1 MTVSPRRMLV
11 VPALMALSAACG
23 PESPETPSGVGAMIA
38 AHRLTSEGPRFSDW
52 SAPINLGPPVNTA
65 LVELNP
71 AISKDGLSLYF
82 TCDGCPGGLG
92 GIDIWVSQR
101 ATLTD
106 PWGPPQN
113 LGPVINTADNDAGPS
128 LSRDG
133 RTLYFISNRPGGL
146 GGNDIYVAQRRDKHD
161 DLSWEAPVHLGN
173 PVNSAAN
180 DGAPNPF
187 VDRNTG
193 TTILYFTSNRPGGLG
208 GGDIYTSVLGA
219 DGTFGPATLVAEL
232 SSAFADQ
239 GTAVRR
245 DGLEIIFASDRPGTL
260 GGLDLWV
267 STRLRTSDP
276 WSPPVHLGP
285 TLNGTGN
292 DAGAELSFDGT
303 TLYFQSA
310 ERPGN
315 VGGPFF
321 DIWVATRDKL
331 RGADGDHDDGDDDA
345 DASRRSHR

>member
-1 MTVSPRRMLV
+1 MRVSPRRMLV
-11 VPALMALSAACG
+11 VLALLALPAACG
-23 PESPETPSGVGAMIA
+23 PDSPATPSGVGATIA
-38 AHRLTSEGPRFSDW
+38 AHQLTSEGPRFSDW
-52 SAPINLGPPVNTA
+52 SAPINVGPPVNTA
-65 LVELNP
+65 LVEQAP

-82 TCDGCPGGLG
+82 TCQGCPGGLG

-113 LGPVINTADNDAGPS
+113 LGSVINTADNDAGPS
-128 LSRDG
+128 LSLDG
-133 RTLYFISNRPGGL
+133 RSLYFISNRPGGL
-146 GGNDIYVAQRRDKHD
+146 GGNDIYVARRQDKHD
-161 DLSWEAPVHLGN
+161 DLSWQPPVHLGN

-180 DGAPNPF
+180 DVTPQPF
-187 VDRNTG
+187 VDRKTG

-208 GGDIYTSVLGA
+208 ANDIYASELGP
-219 DGTFGPATLVAEL
+219 DGTFGVAMLVAEL
-232 SSAFADQ
+232 SSPQGDQ
-239 GTAVRR
+239 GTAIRR
-245 DGLEIIFASDRPGTL
+245 DGLEMIMASDRPGTMGL
-260 GGLDLWV
+260 LDLWV

-276 WSPPVHLGP
+276 WLPPVNLGA
-285 TLNGTGN
+285 TVNGTGN

-303 TLYFQSA
+303 TLYFHSA

-331 RGADGDHDDGDDDA
+331 NRDGDDDN
-345 DASRRSHR
+345 DDRE